1 MKKKVL
7 VLSLVLALLFSSI
20 TGLLLVN
27 LAKANP
33 FELTY
38 LPEITIKSDGS
49 ITPYTQL
56 INRAGN
62 TYTLTSNI
70 DGFGLVIERSNV
82 VFDGAGHSIN
92 TTTGDTPAMHLSN
105 VVNVA
110 VKNLEIFSR
119 YTSIYLYYSS
129 NCLLTDVKTNNRIYL
144 TDGSNSNT
152 ITRSNVTMLHIG
164 LIGPANNNLII
175 KNNIFHELG
184 VGGSNNKFFQNNFLL
199 EDSPSIYSENSWDN
213 GLVGN
218 YWENYSIKYPN
229 ASELGNSGIGDTP
242 YVIDRS
248 NWTTK
253 ENPNATNIDYYPLMY
268 PWGSPEVTV
277 FNLENAIYFG
287 SVPLNFS
294 VSKSSLWTRYSL
306 DSGDNVT
313 VTGNTTLN
321 YLATGFHNL
330 TVYAKDAFG
339 DIGASENVKFTVAS
353 ESFPVVSVAAVSL
366 VATLIVFAIAAV
378 LLFRRHRKSSSL
390 SN

>member
-7 VLSLVLALLFSSI
+7 VYSLVLALLFSSI
-20 TGLLLVN
+20 TGLFRVN

-38 LPEITIKSDGS
+38 LPEITIRSDGN

-62 TYTLTSNI
+62 TYTLTANI
-70 DGFGLVIERSNV
+70 DGYGLVIERSNV

-152 ITRSNVTMLHIG
+152 ITRSNVRILHIG

-175 KNNIFHELG
+175 KNNILHELG
-184 VGGSNNKFFQNNFLL
+184 VGGSSNKFFQNNFLL
-199 EDSPSIYSENSWDN
+199 EDSPGILSDNSWDN
-213 GLVGN
+213 GSVGN

-229 ASELGNSGIGDTP
+229 ASEIGNTGIGDTP
-242 YVIDRS
+242 YIIDRS
-248 NWTTK
+248 NWTMK
-253 ENPNATNIDYYPLMY
+253 WSPNATNIDYYPLMY
-268 PWGSPEVTV
+268 PWGAPKVTV
-277 FNLENAIYFG
+277 FNLENATYFG

-294 VSKSSLWTRYSL
+294 VSKSSQWTGYSL
-306 DSGDNVT
+306 DGGDNVT

-321 YLATGFHNL
+321 DLTTGFHNL

-339 DIGASENVKFTVAS
+339 DIGASENVKFNVDS
-353 ESFPVVSVAAVSL
+353 ELFPIASVAAVSVAVVAL
-366 VATLIVFAIAAV
+366 VVAGLVV
-378 LLFRRHRKSSSL
+378 YRKRKL
-390 SN
+390 GLVKKA